1 MRPAA
6 FRPSRGPAPAHSA
19 RRRTE
24 AVPSAET
31 GQNAGMSQVDL
42 AAPDIARWRNGNT
55 GIAYVHSFEA
65 ARGGPHVLVTGLV
78 HGNEICGAIALD
90 RLLGEG
96 LRPARGRLT
105 FAFVNVAAYQRFD
118 PDAPNASRYVDEDFN
133 RLWSPDVLGG
143 PRASVE
149 LERARALR
157 PLVDSADLLLDLH
170 SLQHDHDPLLLC
182 GALEK
187 GRALARLVG
196 YPAIVIADAGH
207 AAGTRLRDYGGF
219 GDSQSEKNAL
229 LVECGQHWMRGSGA
243 VALAA
248 ALRFLAATGSID
260 EAVLRTY
267 GADLPAAPQRL
278 IEVTGAVTV
287 ETEDFVFTAPY
298 RGLEVIAKAGSE
310 IARDGGQPVLTPY
323 DDCVLVMPSQRLE
336 RGQTA
341 VRLGRWAD

>member
-1 MRPAA
+1 M
-6 FRPSRGPAPAHSA
+6 
-19 RRRTE
+19 
-24 AVPSAET
+24 
-31 GQNAGMSQVDL
+31 NQVDL
-42 AAPDIARWRNGNT
+42 VAPDIARWRNGNT

-90 RLLGEG
+90 RLLGDG

-118 PDAPNASRYVDEDFN
+118 PGDPNASRYVDEDFN
-133 RLWSPDVLGG
+133 RLWSPDVLDG

-149 LERARALR
+149 LERARELR

-182 GALEK
+182 GRLEK
-187 GRALARLVG
+187 GRALARRVG

-219 GDSQSEKNAL
+219 GDPQSAKNAL
-229 LVECGQHWMRGSGA
+229 LVECGQHWVRGSDA

-248 ALRFLAATGSID
+248 TLRFLTAASAID
-260 EAVLRTY
+260 EAVPRADR
-267 GADLPAAPQRL
+267 GADCAEVPTRPQRF

-287 ETEDFVFTAPY
+287 ETEDFVFAGPY

-310 IARDGGQPVLTPY
+310 IARDGARPVLTPY
-323 DDCVLVMPSQRLE
+323 DDCILVMPSQRLE

-341 VRLGRWAD
+341 VRFGRWADH